1 MSSHLDQLDY
11 VFEEV
16 SRKTVNKI
24 TNMHVRLEFN
34 IKSFFEIV

>member
-1 MSSHLDQLDY
+1 MSSDLQQLDY

-24 TNMHVRLEFN
+24 TNMLVRLEFN
-34 IKSFFEIV
+34 IKVIF